1 MTFSIDDFL
10 GGQVRLK
17 QYQKGLR
24 ATSDSVLLASAVQAK
39 ANETILDV
47 GTGNGVIVSCLNA
60 RIKHLNLTALDYQ
73 EDLLKLTQENAVLN
87 NFNLETIEAD
97 IQNRPSPI
105 HGRQFHHVVTNP
117 PFYTEPFKRMDKQT
131 AKAYQ
136 QQISVREWLE
146 FCLRHIRAKGT
157 LTLIHRPESL
167 PVILSVLNGK
177 LGGIEIIPI
186 AGKAKEPAKR
196 IIIRGRMNSRKP
208 LTIHPT
214 LVLTTL
220 QNKQTNLAEA
230 IFRKGK
236 SLDNF
241 LKTT

>member
-1 MTFSIDDFL
+1 MTFSTDDFL

-17 QYQKGLR
+17 QYKKGLR
-24 ATSDSVLLASAVQAK
+24 ATSDSVLLASAVSAK
-39 ANETILDV
+39 ENETVLDV
-47 GTGNGVIVSCLNA
+47 GTGNGVIMACLNA
-60 RIKHLNLTALDYQ
+60 RIKNLSLTALDCQ
-73 EDLLKLTQENAVLN
+73 SDLLTLAQQNAVLN
-87 NFNLETIEAD
+87 HFSLETILFD

-105 HGRQFHHVVTNP
+105 HGRQFHHVVSNP
-117 PFYTEPFKRMDKQT
+117 PFYTEPFQRADKQT
-131 AKAYQ
+131 AQAYQ
-136 QQISVREWLE
+136 QQISIREWLE

-167 PVILSVLNGK
+167 PEILAVLNGK

-186 AGKAKEPAKR
+186 AGKTKESAKR

-220 QNKQTNLAEA
+220 KNRQTGLAES

-241 LKTT
+241 IKTT